1 MSFFLFLLLRKIVNL
16 YIFLLTEK
24 TFPRSFTLVTSLAN
38 AVMIAPPFVK
48 EGQKGFDGRTE
59 YTANPVRTST
69 AILNE
74 TDDIPIRPLPFQK
87 ETSPSGRAR
96 DGSLNEGSY
105 LPIDARF
112 LEMKHH
118 VIFPLTDY
126 VSVVF
131 RKNKQGRHGRQARGG
146 ESEKRSPVRVIL
158 FWGLFCALSV
168 TGIWHAYQ
176 YRTRSSPLPML
187 SSPDSSGANIALE
200 AYWLKKV
207 ADKDSAIISYVN
219 RGEHCI
225 VSTPK
230 SVYALEMRTGKTLWV
245 NDAAPGLSLQ
255 PISKETT
262 LPLLGMRFP
271 GDDKSA
277 VLSRLDP
284 KSGKVLWQIPL
295 EGDAPVVNYDA
306 RLIVAYEKMAA
317 TGFDL
322 QGNQLWTRHFDDQL
336 IIDYVVFHTGVLLGR
351 YSEKSLTLTYLDQKT
366 GDTLWEE
373 KNSTSNPGY
382 ILGRDRQIFYT
393 EDGKSFLMNVHAH
406 TPLWETPLD
415 IGRVLAQATEPNSGT
430 TYVYTTRAA
439 VDPKDGSLLFAYPPG
454 LRFGEITTDFL
465 LLFQESNTRQNT
477 VVLLDASTGAI
488 KKRLKKKLW
497 FSVIYL
503 TEDSTSLYLTA
514 TLKPANAGDMR
525 IRSQLLRFQK
535 STLDIAEIPIGYNLS
550 SLHAVMFAAENV
562 IFIPSYQ
569 HLGGYVLPK
578 M

>member
-24 TFPRSFTLVTSLAN
+24 TFPRSFTLVTSLAY

-131 RKNKQGRHGRQARGG
+131 RKNKQGRHDRQARGG

-465 LLFQESNTRQNT
+465 LLFQESNARQST
-477 VVLLDASTGAI
+477 VVLLDAFTGAI

-497 FSVIYL
+497 FAVVYL